1 MGRRSRTNDK
11 NAERMRH
18 QIADSIDVTLARP
31 QIRDKRT
38 LGLLTV
44 SHIVDDLYLGAI
56 PAILPFL
63 VLERGYSYTSAAGIT
78 LAATL
83 VSSIAQPL
91 FGILADRRNLPLL
104 TPLSLLLVGG
114 GVGLIGIISIYWLVW
129 IAVAVAGIGVAAYHP
144 SAARSARIAAGG
156 SAQGMGWFALGGN
169 MGLALGPVLAT
180 PLLLA
185 LGLRGTILLT
195 LPALMMSIVLL
206 RRHLQSRRSDPAT
219 VRRLPHGSDAPP
231 QRDDWAAFR
240 WLSSIVILRSIMYYG
255 ISTLMALF
263 VIEELGGSRT
273 IASATLTVFLAVGA
287 CSTLTGGWIADR
299 FGRLVA
305 VRLGYCLIVPALVVL
320 LTAGSPYIA
329 LAAAALLGIGMYL
342 PFAVQTTLGQ
352 EYLPNRVGTA
362 SGVTLG
368 LAVSAGGAFAPLF
381 GRIADLR
388 GLTTALALVM
398 ILPPIALLLSLRL
411 KERPQHL
418 HNA

>member
-1 MGRRSRTNDK
+1 M
-11 NAERMRH
+11 
-18 QIADSIDVTLARP
+18 
-31 QIRDKRT
+31 
-38 LGLLTV
+38 LTV
-44 SHIVDDLYLGAI
+44 SHVVDDLYLGAV

-91 FGILADRRNLPLL
+91 FGILADRRSVPLL
-104 TPLSLLLVGG
+104 TPLSLILVGS
-114 GVGLIGIISIYWLVW
+114 GVGLIGLISAYWLVW
-129 IAVAVAGIGVAAYHP
+129 VAVAIAGIGVAGYHP
-144 SAARSARIAAGG
+144 SAARSARIAAGT

-169 MGLALGPVLAT
+169 IGLALGPMMTT

-185 LGLRGTILLT
+185 FGLRGTMVLT
-195 LPALMMSIVLL
+195 IPALAMSAVLL
-206 RRHLQSRRSDPAT
+206 RIHLTSRRVGADVTRPRTPSSDT
-219 VRRLPHGSDAPP
+219 LV
-231 QRDDWAAFR
+231 QQDDWPMFR

-255 ISTLMALF
+255 ISTLLALY
-263 VIEELGGSRT
+263 VIEELGGSKA

-299 FGRLVA
+299 FGRLA
-305 VRLGYCLIVPALVVL
+305 AIRLGYCLIVPALIVL
-320 LTAGSPYIA
+320 LTAPSPYVAIG
-329 LAAAALLGIGMYL
+329 AAALLGVGMYL

-381 GRIADLR
+381 GKIADLQ
-388 GLTTALALVM
+388 GLTFSLALVM
-398 ILPPIALLLSLRL
+398 ILPPLALFLSFKL
-411 KERPQHL
+411 KERPQHVDS
-418 HNA
+418 A